1 MARDESNRVEFGF
14 RSNGLQLVFHVSI
27 AILIG
32 VTLKATTFNEA
43 LLAASRTGTSYTYQT
58 AFLVSFGF
66 TKALSNVVVGR
77 MSDVYGRK
85 IPHCLGWIAGIILG
99 ALLYTISQ
107 QSNDDNGT
115 DNNWNWYIV
124 ANIFLGAQQG
134 WTWTT
139 NIFMFIDVLGPENR
153 ALASGISN
161 SVGYLSSAITTY
173 VITAMSIQ
181 QSFLLVLVCSIGGF
195 IISTVGMKDTTQFVL
210 LETGSSPSSASHD
223 DEQMNHHPDQVSER
237 SNDDFIEDE
246 EDFVDEDEQEGKPA
260 MSQSRIRKHGSEY
273 EMVAL
278 SSSSQNT
285 SLAGSS
291 ELDANQ
297 IVLSSSFGRVLLQT
311 CWYNPS
317 TAVLLIAGLMTNLI
331 TSLAWGLVL
340 IWAKRQSLSK
350 FQIANI
356 SSAFT
361 FSKAAMMIVASRT
374 SDKWKT
380 RKPVL
385 VGGFVTAML
394 GLIITAMADSSLAQ
408 VIPVYMLLLIGGI
421 VIGCGIGSVYCVM
434 AGSISDHT
442 PAMDRATA
450 IGIYKLWRDSGYAV
464 GGLLTG
470 LLADIFHGSFV
481 ITTAVVTGMV
491 GVLVICISKYYREG
505 QIAVQHD
512 GL

>member
-1 MARDESNRVEFGF
+1 MFHDESHRVSFGF
-14 RSNGLQLVFHVSI
+14 RSNVVQLFFHLST

-43 LLAASRTGTSYTYQT
+43 LLAASKTGTSYTYQT

-77 MSDVYGRK
+77 LSDVYGRK
-85 IPHCLGWIAGIILG
+85 IPHCLGWVAGIVLG

-107 QSNDDNGT
+107 QTNDD
-115 DNNWNWYIV
+115 DDSDSWSWYIV

-134 WTWTT
+134 CAWTT
-139 NIFMFIDVLGPENR
+139 NIFMFIDVLGPGNR

-161 SVGYLSSAITTY
+161 SAGYLSSAITTY
-173 VITAMSIQ
+173 VIAGMSVQ

-195 IISTVGMKDTTQFVL
+195 VISAVAMEDTTQFVL
-210 LETGSSPSSASHD
+210 LETCIPSSATH
-223 DEQMNHHPDQVSER
+223 DEQIDPDGASER
-237 SNDDFIEDE
+237 SS
-246 EDFVDEDEQEGKPA
+246 EDFVEEEEAYVEEDEQDENPT
-260 MSQSRIRKHGSEY
+260 MPPTVVRKHGSEY

-285 SLAGSS
+285 TKAASSLHDVVQMT
-291 ELDANQ
+291 LP
-297 IVLSSSFGRVLLQT
+297 SSFESVLLQT

-317 TAVLLIAGLMTNLI
+317 TAVLMVAGLMTNLI

-340 IWAKRQSLSK
+340 IWAHRRSLSK
-350 FQIANI
+350 FQVANI
-356 SSAFT
+356 SAVFT
-361 FSKAAMMIVASRT
+361 FSKAAMMIVASRV

-385 VGGFVTAML
+385 VGGFATVML
-394 GLIITAMADSSLAQ
+394 GLIILALADSSFTQ
-408 VIPVYMLLLIGGI
+408 VISIYALLLIGNI

-450 IGIYKLWRDSGYAV
+450 IGIYKFWRDSGYAV

-470 LLADIFHGSFV
+470 ALADIFDGSFV
-481 ITTAVVTGMV
+481 ITTTVVTGMV
-491 GVLVICISKYYREG
+491 GLLVVVILTCYREG
-505 QIAVQHD
+505 QILVHQN
-512 GL
+512 GLQSR

>member
-1 MARDESNRVEFGF
+1 M
-14 RSNGLQLVFHVSI
+14 I
-27 AILIG
+27 
-32 VTLKATTFNEA
+32 
-43 LLAASRTGTSYTYQT
+43 QT
-58 AFLVSFGF
+58 AGLGTLSPMSFWEH
-66 TKALSNVVVGR
+66 N
-77 MSDVYGRK
+77 
-85 IPHCLGWIAGIILG
+85 
-99 ALLYTISQ
+99 
-107 QSNDDNGT
+107 
-115 DNNWNWYIV
+115 
-124 ANIFLGAQQG
+124 LGAQQG

-153 ALASGISN
+153 ALASGVSN

-173 VITAMSIQ
+173 VTAAMSIQ
-181 QSFLLVLVCSIGGF
+181 DSFLLVLACSIGGF
-195 IISTVGMKDTTQFVL
+195 VISTVGMKDTTQFVL
-210 LETGSSPSSASHD
+210 LETGSLSSATH
-223 DEQMNHHPDQVSER
+223 DEQMNPEEASER
-237 SNDDFIEDE
+237 SDDFIEDE
-246 EDFVDEDEQEGKPA
+246 EEVFVDEDEQEEKPA
-260 MSQSRIRKHGSEY
+260 MTPNRIRKHGSEY

-285 SLAGSS
+285 SRAASS
-291 ELDANQ
+291 EFDATP
-297 IVLSSSFGRVLLQT
+297 IALPSSFGSVLLRT

-317 TAVLLIAGLMTNLI
+317 TAVLLVAGLMTNLI

-394 GLIITAMADSSLAQ
+394 GLIITAMADSSLAE
-408 VIPVYMLLLIGGI
+408 VIPVYPLLLIGGI

-442 PAMDRATA
+442 SAMDRATA

-470 LLADIFHGSFV
+470 ALADLFHGSFV
-481 ITTAVVTGMV
+481 ITTTVVTGMV
-491 GVLVICISKYYREG
+491 GVLVICIAKFYREG
-505 QIAVQHD
+505 QILVQQN